1 MTKHMSASL
10 HVRVC
15 WFVIEEMCLEV
26 EPVRCYIA
34 AERTLAAVSGG
45 MTAAMHVE
53 EGTVT
58 EHRATRAHKHW
69 LSLTKIGQD
78 LLVREVRKQMHEMCF
93 RIITTASSGVSHF
106 YVRLPLSTWKQTHT
120 TCSLQFQ
127 QADLCTFSVDLFF
140 VLYLCCAPFA
150 SWDRVYRQ
158 YEVMIMSSREKAW
171 TFQNSAMS

>member
-1 MTKHMSASL
+1 
-10 HVRVC
+10 
-15 WFVIEEMCLEV
+15 MCLEV

-58 EHRATRAHKHW
+58 EHRATRAHKHR

-106 YVRLPLSTWKQTHT
+106 YVRLPLST
-120 TCSLQFQ
+120 
-127 QADLCTFSVDLFF
+127 
-140 VLYLCCAPFA
+140 
-150 SWDRVYRQ
+150 
-158 YEVMIMSSREKAW
+158 
-171 TFQNSAMS
+171 